1 MFNFIKKLGNRI
13 KNIFNRPSYKK
24 LYKEAIKQQEKTLEQ
39 VSQLKEQISQMT
51 QNVSQMTEQVN
62 SLKKLNEDNQVKIND
77 YQSKM
82 EEYNSWRESMKF
94 IEDIEG
100 QDTIQGI
107 RLDVLEKLF
116 NRGDIRL
123 GKYSTKKPNRY
134 MTTNPEFLDKW
145 YEVIEKDK
153 EGYKPNYDISSQIRV
168 INKTLTHAFS
178 GQAIFESYEYD
189 DGEWQLFVLE
199 DAMNKVFVAFDIEP
213 ATSDTIIR
221 R

>member
-39 VSQLKEQISQMT
+39 VSQLKEQ
-51 QNVSQMTEQVN
+51 VSQMTEQVK
-62 SLKKLNEDNQVKIND
+62 SLTKLNEDNQAKMED

-82 EEYNSWRESMKF
+82 EEYNRWRESQNF
-94 IEDIEG
+94 IEDIMG

-107 RLDVLEKLF
+107 RLDVLEKVF

-153 EGYKPNYDISSQIRV
+153 EGYQPKYDISSQIKV
-168 INKTLTHAFS
+168 INKTLTHSFS

>member
-1 MFNFIKKLGNRI
+1 MFNFIKKLGKKI
-13 KNIFNRPSYKK
+13 KGIFNRPNYKK
-24 LYKEAIKQQEKTLEQ
+24 LYKEAVQQQKQTLEQ

-51 QNVSQMTEQVN
+51 QNVSQMTEEIK
-62 SLKKLNEDNQVKIND
+62 SLKQINEENQANIEK
-77 YQSKM
+77 
-82 EEYNSWRESMKF
+82 YNNWRESMHF

-100 QDTIQGI
+100 QNTIPGI

-123 GKYSTKKPNRY
+123 GKYSKKKPNRY

-145 YEVIEKDK
+145 YEVLEKDQ
-153 EGYKPNYDISSQIRV
+153 EGIKPNYDISSHVRV

-199 DAMNKVFVAFDIEP
+199 DAMNKVFIAFDIEP
-213 ATSDTIIR
+213 ATVDTIVR

>member
-13 KNIFNRPSYKK
+13 KNIFNRPNYKK
-24 LYKEAIKQQEKTLEQ
+24 LYKEAVKQQEKTLEQ

-51 QNVSQMTEQVN
+51 QNVSHMTEEIK
-62 SLKKLNEDNQVKIND
+62 SLKQINEENQANIEK
-77 YQSKM
+77 
-82 EEYNSWRESMKF
+82 YNNWRESMHF

-100 QDTIQGI
+100 QNTIPGI

-123 GKYSTKKPNRY
+123 GKYSKKKPNRY

-145 YEVIEKDK
+145 YEVLEKDQ
-153 EGYKPNYDISSQIRV
+153 EGIKPNYDISSHVRV
-168 INKTLTHAFS
+168 INKTLTRAFS

-199 DAMNKVFVAFDIEP
+199 DAMNKVFIAFDIEP
-213 ATSDTIIR
+213 ATVDTIVR

>member
-13 KNIFNRPSYKK
+13 KNIFNRPNYKK
-24 LYKEAIKQQEKTLEQ
+24 LYKEAVKQQEKTLEQ

-82 EEYNSWRESMKF
+82 EEYNNWRESMKF

>member
-13 KNIFNRPSYKK
+13 KNIFNRPNYKK
-24 LYKEAIKQQEKTLEQ
+24 LYKEAVKQQKQTLEQ

-51 QNVSQMTEQVN
+51 QNVSQMTEEIK
-62 SLKKLNEDNQVKIND
+62 SLKQINEENQANIEK
-77 YQSKM
+77 
-82 EEYNSWRESMKF
+82 YNSWRESMHF

-100 QDTIQGI
+100 QNTIPGI

-123 GKYSTKKPNRY
+123 GKYSKKKPNRY

-145 YEVIEKDK
+145 YEVLEKDQ
-153 EGYKPNYDISSQIRV
+153 EGIKPNYDISSHVRV

-199 DAMNKVFVAFDIEP
+199 DAMNKVFIAFDIEP
-213 ATSDTIIR
+213 ATVDTIVR

>member
-1 MFNFIKKLGNRI
+1 MFSFIKKLGNRI
-13 KNIFNRPSYKK
+13 KNIFNRPNYKK
-24 LYKEAIKQQEKTLEQ
+24 LYKEAVKQQEKTLEQ

-51 QNVSQMTEQVN
+51 QNVSQMTEEIK
-62 SLKKLNEDNQVKIND
+62 SLKQINEENQANIEK
-77 YQSKM
+77 
-82 EEYNSWRESMKF
+82 YNNWRESMHF

-100 QDTIQGI
+100 QNTIPGI

-123 GKYSTKKPNRY
+123 GKYSKKKPNRY

-145 YEVIEKDK
+145 YEVLEKDQ
-153 EGYKPNYDISSQIRV
+153 EGIKPNYDISSHVRV

-199 DAMNKVFVAFDIEP
+199 DAMNKVFIAFDIEP
-213 ATSDTIIR
+213 ATVDTIVR

>member
-13 KNIFNRPSYKK
+13 KNIFNRPNYKK
-24 LYKEAIKQQEKTLEQ
+24 LYKEAVKQQEKTMEQ

-51 QNVSQMTEQVN
+51 QNVSQMTEEIK
-62 SLKKLNEDNQVKIND
+62 SLKQINEENQANIEK
-77 YQSKM
+77 
-82 EEYNSWRESMKF
+82 YNNWRESMHF

-100 QDTIQGI
+100 QNTIPGI

-123 GKYSTKKPNRY
+123 GKYSKKKPNRY

-145 YEVIEKDK
+145 YEVLEKDQ
-153 EGYKPNYDISSQIRV
+153 EGIKPNYDISSHVRV

-199 DAMNKVFVAFDIEP
+199 DAMNKVFIAFDIEP
-213 ATSDTIIR
+213 ATVDTIVR

>member
-1 MFNFIKKLGNRI
+1 MFSFIKKLGNRI
-13 KNIFNRPSYKK
+13 KNIFNRPNYKK
-24 LYKEAIKQQEKTLEQ
+24 LYKEAVQQQKQTLEQ
-39 VSQLKEQISQMT
+39 VSQLTEKLSQMT
-51 QNVSQMTEQVN
+51 QNVSKMTEEIK
-62 SLKKLNEDNQVKIND
+62 SLKQINEENQANIDK
-77 YQSKM
+77 
-82 EEYNSWRESMKF
+82 YNSWRESMHF

-100 QDTIQGI
+100 QNTIPGI

-123 GKYSTKKPNRY
+123 GKYSKKKPNRY

-145 YEVIEKDK
+145 YEVLEKDQ
-153 EGYKPNYDISSQIRV
+153 EGIKPNYDISSHVRV

-199 DAMNKVFVAFDIEP
+199 DAMNKVFIAFDIEP
-213 ATSDTIIR
+213 ATVDTIVR

>member
-1 MFNFIKKLGNRI
+1 MH
-13 KNIFNRPSYKK
+13 
-24 LYKEAIKQQEKTLEQ
+24 
-39 VSQLKEQISQMT
+39 
-51 QNVSQMTEQVN
+51 
-62 SLKKLNEDNQVKIND
+62 
-77 YQSKM
+77 
-82 EEYNSWRESMKF
+82 F
-94 IEDIEG
+94 IEDIKG
-100 QDTIQGI
+100 KNTIPGI

-145 YEVIEKDK
+145 YEVLEKDQ
-153 EGYKPNYDISSQIRV
+153 EGYKPKYDISSHIRL
-168 INKTLTHAFS
+168 INKTLTQAFS

-199 DAMNKVFVAFDIEP
+199 DAMNKVFIAFDILP
-213 ATSDTIIR
+213 ATVDTIIR

>member
-1 MFNFIKKLGNRI
+1 MFTFIKKLGNRI
-13 KNIFNRPSYKK
+13 KNIFNRPNYKK
-24 LYKEAIKQQEKTLEQ
+24 LYKEAVKQQEKTLEQ

-51 QNVSQMTEQVN
+51 EEVK
-62 SLKKLNEDNQVKIND
+62 SLKQINEDNQANIEK
-77 YQSKM
+77 
-82 EEYNSWRESMKF
+82 YNSWRESMHF

-100 QDTIQGI
+100 QNTIPGI

-123 GKYSTKKPNRY
+123 GKYSKKKPNRY

-145 YEVIEKDK
+145 YEVLEKDQ
-153 EGYKPNYDISSQIRV
+153 EGIKPNYDISSHVRV

-199 DAMNKVFVAFDIEP
+199 DAMNKVFIAFDIEP
-213 ATSDTIIR
+213 ATVDTIVR

>member
-13 KNIFNRPSYKK
+13 KNIFNRPNYKK
-24 LYKEAIKQQEKTLEQ
+24 LYKEAVKEQKKTLEQ
-39 VSQLKEQISQMT
+39 ISKLTEQ
-51 QNVSQMTEQVN
+51 VSQMTEQVK
-62 SLKKLNEDNQVKIND
+62 SLTKLNEENQSKID
-77 YQSKM
+77 EYQSGM
-82 EEYNSWRESMKF
+82 DEYNRWRESMHF

-100 QDTIQGI
+100 QNTIPGI

-123 GKYSTKKPNRY
+123 GKYSKKKPNRY
-134 MTTNPEFLDKW
+134 MTTNSEFLDKW
-145 YEVIEKDK
+145 YEVLEKDQ
-153 EGYKPNYDISSQIRV
+153 EGIKPNYDISSHVRV

-199 DAMNKVFVAFDIEP
+199 DAMNKVFIAFDIEP
-213 ATSDTIIR
+213 ATVDTIVR

>member
-1 MFNFIKKLGNRI
+1 MFTFIKKLGNRI
-13 KNIFNRPSYKK
+13 KGIFNRPNYKK
-24 LYKEAIKQQEKTLEQ
+24 LYQEAVKQQKQTAEQ
-39 VSQLKEQISQMT
+39 VSQLMEEVK
-51 QNVSQMTEQVN
+51 
-62 SLKKLNEDNQVKIND
+62 SLKKVNEDNQTKIGEYQVKMD
-77 YQSKM
+77 EYQSNM
-82 EEYNSWRESMKF
+82 EEYNRWRESMHF
-94 IEDIEG
+94 IEDIRG
-100 QDTIQGI
+100 KNTIQGI

-145 YEVIEKDK
+145 YEVIEKDQ
-153 EGYKPNYDISSQIRV
+153 EGIQPKYDISSHIKL
-168 INKTLTHAFS
+168 INKTLTNAFS

-199 DAMNKVFVAFDIEP
+199 DAMNKVFIAFDIEP

>member
-1 MFNFIKKLGNRI
+1 MEHISKLVEEV
-13 KNIFNRPSYKK
+13 KS
-24 LYKEAIKQQEKTLEQ
+24 L
-39 VSQLKEQISQMT
+39 T
-51 QNVSQMTEQVN
+51 Q
-62 SLKKLNEDNQVKIND
+62 LNEDDQSEIEDYLAKI
-77 YQSKM
+77 
-82 EEYNSWRESMKF
+82 EEYNRWRESQKF
-94 IEDIEG
+94 IEVIMG
-100 QDTIQGI
+100 QVTIQGI

-153 EGYKPNYDISSQIRV
+153 EGYQPKYDISSHIKV
-168 INKTLTHAFS
+168 INKTLTHSFS

>member
-1 MFNFIKKLGNRI
+1 MFNFIKKLGSRI
-13 KNIFNRPSYKK
+13 KNIFNRPNYKK
-24 LYKEAIKQQEKTLEQ
+24 LYKEAVKQQEQTLKE
-39 VSQLKEQISQMT
+39 VSQLREEVK
-51 QNVSQMTEQVN
+51 
-62 SLKKLNEDNQVKIND
+62 SLKQVNEDNQSKID
-77 YQSKM
+77 
-82 EEYNSWRESMKF
+82 EYNSWREAQHF
-94 IEDIEG
+94 IEDIKG

-107 RLDVLEKLF
+107 RLDVLEKVF

-145 YEVIEKDK
+145 YEVIEKDQ
-153 EGYKPNYDISSQIRV
+153 EGIQPKYDISSHIRV
-168 INKTLTHAFS
+168 INKTLTHNFS

-199 DAMNKVFVAFDIEP
+199 DAMNKVFIAFDIEP

>member
-13 KNIFNRPSYKK
+13 KNIFNRPNYKK
-24 LYKEAIKQQEKTLEQ
+24 LYQEAVMQQKQTLEQ
-39 VSQLKEQISQMT
+39 VSKLAEEVK
-51 QNVSQMTEQVN
+51 
-62 SLKKLNEDNQVKIND
+62 SLKKVNEDNQTKMGEYQAKID
-77 YQSKM
+77 EYQPKI
-82 EEYNSWRESMKF
+82 EEYNKWRESMHF
-94 IEDIEG
+94 IEDIRG
-100 QDTIQGI
+100 KNTIPGI

-145 YEVIEKDK
+145 YEVLEKDQ
-153 EGYKPNYDISSQIRV
+153 EGYKPKYDISSHIRL
-168 INKTLTHAFS
+168 INKTLTQAFS

-199 DAMNKVFVAFDIEP
+199 DAMNKVFIAFDIEP
-213 ATSDTIIR
+213 ATVDTIVR

>member
-1 MFNFIKKLGNRI
+1 MFNFIKKLGRRI
-13 KNIFNRPSYKK
+13 KNIFNRPNYKK
-24 LYKEAIKQQEKTLEQ
+24 LYKEAIKQQEQTAEQ
-39 VSQLKEQISQMT
+39 VSQLMEEVK
-51 QNVSQMTEQVN
+51 
-62 SLKKLNEDNQVKIND
+62 SLKKVNEDNQTKIGE

-82 EEYNSWRESMKF
+82 DEYQSNMEEYNRWRESMHF
-94 IEDIEG
+94 IEDIRG
-100 QDTIQGI
+100 KNTIQGI

-145 YEVIEKDK
+145 YEVIEKDQ
-153 EGYKPNYDISSQIRV
+153 EGIQPKYDISSHIKL
-168 INKTLTHAFS
+168 INKTLTNAFS

-199 DAMNKVFVAFDIEP
+199 DAMNKVFIAFDIEP

>member
-1 MFNFIKKLGNRI
+1 MFNFIKKIGNRI
-13 KNIFNRPSYKK
+13 KNIFNRPNYKK
-24 LYKEAIKQQEKTLEQ
+24 LYKEAIKQQKQTLEE
-39 VSQLKEQISQMT
+39 VSKLKEE
-51 QNVSQMTEQVN
+51 VK
-62 SLKKLNEDNQVKIND
+62 SLKQINEDNQANIEK
-77 YQSKM
+77 
-82 EEYNSWRESMKF
+82 YNSWRESMHF

-100 QDTIQGI
+100 QNTIPGI

-123 GKYSTKKPNRY
+123 GRYSKKKPNRY

-145 YEVIEKDK
+145 YEVLEKDQ
-153 EGYKPNYDISSQIRV
+153 EGIKPNYDISSHVRV
-168 INKTLTHAFS
+168 INKTLTHNFS

-199 DAMNKVFVAFDIEP
+199 DAMNKVFIAFGIEP
-213 ATSDTIIR
+213 ATVDTIIR

>member
-1 MFNFIKKLGNRI
+1 MFSFIKKIGNRI
-13 KNIFNRPSYKK
+13 KNIFNYRK
-24 LYKEAIKQQEKTLEQ
+24 LYKEAVKQQQKSSEQ
-39 VSQLKEQISQMT
+39 ISQLTEQISQLKEE
-51 QNVSQMTEQVN
+51 VK
-62 SLKKLNEDNQVKIND
+62 SLKKVNEENQANIEK
-77 YQSKM
+77 
-82 EEYNSWRESMKF
+82 YNSWRESMHF

-100 QDTIQGI
+100 QNTIPGI

-123 GKYSTKKPNRY
+123 GRYSKKKPNRY

-145 YEVIEKDK
+145 YEVLEKDQ
-153 EGYKPNYDISSQIRV
+153 EGIKPNYDISSHVRV
-168 INKTLTHAFS
+168 INKTLTHNFS

-199 DAMNKVFVAFDIEP
+199 DAMNKVFIAFDIEP
-213 ATSDTIIR
+213 ATVDTIIR

>member
-13 KNIFNRPSYKK
+13 KNIFNRPNYKK
-24 LYKEAIKQQEKTLEQ
+24 LYKEAIKEQKQTLEQ
-39 VSQLKEQISQMT
+39 VAKL
-51 QNVSQMTEQVN
+51 TEEVK
-62 SLKKLNEDNQVKIND
+62 SLKQINEENQANIEK
-77 YQSKM
+77 
-82 EEYNSWRESMKF
+82 YNSWRESMHF

-100 QDTIQGI
+100 QNTIPGI
-107 RLDVLEKLF
+107 RLEILEKVF

-123 GKYSTKKPNRY
+123 GKYSKKKPNRY

-145 YEVIEKDK
+145 YEVLEKDQ
-153 EGYKPNYDISSQIRV
+153 EGIKPNYDISSHVRV
-168 INKTLTHAFS
+168 INKTLTHNFS

-199 DAMNKVFVAFDIEP
+199 DAMNKVFIAFDIEP
-213 ATSDTIIR
+213 ATVDTIIR

>member
-24 LYKEAIKQQEKTLEQ
+24 LYKEAVKQQEKTLEQ

-51 QNVSQMTEQVN
+51 QNISQMTEQVN
-62 SLKKLNEDNQVKIND
+62 SLKQLNEDNQAKIA
-77 YQSKM
+77 
-82 EEYNSWRESMKF
+82 EYNSWRESMKF

-100 QDTIQGI
+100 QDTIPGI

-145 YEVIEKDK
+145 YEVLEKDQ
-153 EGYKPNYDISSQIRV
+153 EGYKPKYDISSHIKV
-168 INKTLTHAFS
+168 INKTLSHSFS

-199 DAMNKVFVAFDIEP
+199 DAMNKVFIAFDISP
-213 ATSDTIIR
+213 ATVDTIVR